1 MAVSKRKKIII
12 ASLVILAI
20 AGAIVASVYAR
31 RTDAPEVQT
40 AKVEKRNLLESK
52 VTANGEVRPIQ
63 LINLT
68 AEVSGRVTDLYVK
81 EGDLVKKGQK
91 IVRLDPTQQES
102 SVSIQE
108 AAVRVVEDARAEL
121 LVRANA
127 VQHFVENVIGALH
140 GWLRQQS

>member
-63 LINLT
+63 I
-68 AEVSGRVTDLYVK
+68 GRASCRERVY
-81 EGDLVKKGQK
+81 
-91 IVRLDPTQQES
+91 S
-102 SVSIQE
+102 SV
-108 AAVRVVEDARAEL
+108 
-121 LVRANA
+121 
-127 VQHFVENVIGALH
+127 
-140 GWLRQQS
+140 